1 MESIA
6 STVCEGCNKLYD
18 LKSRKPVMILCGHT
32 ICETCFHQVCQPQQ
46 QTAICP
52 IDHEQIDIIPGK
64 IIYNKSYLKRLEE
77 LTPTYKIICEC
88 KRQLLCEYLC
98 HQCQIYLCSQCS
110 VLSHSGHKI
119 VPINCKGIDMTFDML
134 LESADFIQQQLEKN
148 LGVIKEYK
156 DKIYKMIDKSYT
168 TMASE
173 IKTLMMDSKT
183 YFQNWL
189 SRLNYPK
196 EYFQSNIQ
204 AEQLRVQNFQTINES
219 NCCLRMSH
227 ANLKQHQYDFL
238 KQDIQ
243 NLTTNQVFNSLIDGF
258 QAIKFFQKVNNLKR
272 ILVVVKTQ
280 NQETFAV
287 QFTQNQ
293 TMNEITYQTQVKSLA
308 MIQQGSN
315 PRPIG
320 MTQPVGG
327 HPLQGIPQNPFGS
340 TNQQNYHIQQMSMSN
355 FIFTR
360 ENFFHIYNDQK
371 QLLIVDNCDQTDQNI
386 STIKLGNGSN
396 GGMFFGSSGGLCG
409 QGPPGGLFG
418 QQSSQSNQISQQNFK
433 VMLIEAYDIS

>member
-52 IDHEQIDIIPGK
+52 IDHEQIDIIPGR

-119 VPINCKGIDMTFDML
+119 VQPINCKGIDMAFDML
-134 LESADFIQQQLEKN
+134 LESADFIQQQLEKT
-148 LGVIKEYK
+148 LCAIKEYK
-156 DKIYKMIDKSYT
+156 DKIYKMIDKTYI

-173 IKTLMMDSKT
+173 MKALMMDSKN
-183 YFQNWL
+183 YFQKWL
-189 SRLNYPK
+189 SRLNYPNK
-196 EYFQSNIQ
+196 Q
-204 AEQLRVQNFQTINES
+204 AEQQLRVQSFQTINES

-227 ANLKQHQYDFL
+227 ANLTQQQYDFL
-238 KQDIQ
+238 KSDIQ
-243 NLTTNQVFNSLIDGF
+243 YLTTNQVFSSLIDGF
-258 QAIKFFQKVNNLKR
+258 QASKFFQKVNNLKR

-280 NQETFAV
+280 NLETFAV

-293 TMNEITYQTQVKSLA
+293 TENEITYQAQIQSLE
-308 MIQQGSN
+308 
-315 PRPIG
+315 
-320 MTQPVGG
+320 MTQHQKQSDSPIVDSSQVPISFINKPK
-327 HPLQGIPQNPFGS
+327 HQFKSI
-340 TNQQNYHIQQMSMSN
+340 TN

-360 ENFFHIYNDQK
+360 ENFLHIIIDQQ
-371 QLLIVDNCDQTDQNI
+371 QLLIAEHQQNI
-386 STIKLGNGSN
+386 MIVI
-396 GGMFFGSSGGLCG
+396 
-409 QGPPGGLFG
+409 
-418 QQSSQSNQISQQNFK
+418 NQITIYQPFQL
-433 VMLIEAYDIS
+433 VMVAI